1 MLYLSNGKVAWL
13 IPDNVEGFYRTC
25 VYRPPKGWSVVSHHG
40 VTGWK
45 TGKGGELRKPCKAR
59 KKRR

>member
-1 MLYLSNGKVAWL
+1 MAWL
-13 IPDNVEGFYRTC
+13 IPDNVEDFYRTC
-25 VYRPPKGWSVVSHHG
+25 VYRPPGGWSVVSHHG

-45 TGKGGELRKPCKAR
+45 TGKGGELRKPRKAR